1 MNQFIFMG
9 RATREPEIKYTNDEK
24 AVAKFAVAV
33 DRKFRKDVTDFFD
46 CTAFGK
52 TAEFIERY
60 VKTGTKIIVTGSV
73 QNNNYVNRDG
83 KKIRAI
89 TFLVEHV
96 EFAESKKAQEEKRE
110 APKEEW
116 ANIPEGAD
124 EELPFV

>member
-9 RATREPEIKYTNDEK
+9 RATREPEIKYTSDEK
-24 AVAKFAVAV
+24 AIAKFAVAV

-73 QNNNYVNRDG
+73 QNNNYTNKEG
-83 KKIRAI
+83 KKIRGI

-96 EFAESKKAQEEKRE
+96 EFAESKKAQEPKEE

-116 ANIPEGAD
+116 TNIPEGND
-124 EELPFV
+124 DELPFI